1 MPLPQDLLT
10 SARPPPLD
18 LDPAMRPGVPMRRMP
33 QPAAGAHEALEPQ
46 PKRTRV
52 LHRKGLEAL
61 PPVFG
66 TAQPP
71 KGLSGLLRRVAY
83 GIPET
88 RAKHWMLLMVAD
100 RTDVLEHRLRRPSTW
115 GLLALG
121 VGAGLLASRHARVP
135 ALRPG

>member
-1 MPLPQDLLT
+1 MPLQPIFET

-18 LDPAMRPGVPMRRMP
+18 LDPAMRPGVPMRRSP
-33 QPAAGAHEALEPQ
+33 QPAAGAHEELGPQ
-46 PKRTRV
+46 PKRVRV
-52 LHRKGLEAL
+52 LHRKGLRAL

-88 RAKHWMLLMVAD
+88 QARHWMLLIVAD
-100 RTDVLEHRLRRPSTW
+100 RTD
-115 GLLALG
+115 
-121 VGAGLLASRHARVP
+121 
-135 ALRPG
+135 